1 MGVQILHHITPQ
13 FEGKPTPESSLVQF
27 VRLPKF
33 AKMEKAAYE
42 GSSFQGQP
50 WNWQPW
56 NRCGSCSSTEGD
68 SATPAS

>member
-33 AKMEKAAYE
+33 EL
-42 GSSFQGQP
+42 F
-50 WNWQPW
+50 
-56 NRCGSCSSTEGD
+56 
-68 SATPAS
+68 